1 MGFQNILL
9 NGFGGYC
16 MVREE
21 NFSKGEEITNAIL
34 HGIGSGLAIAALVI
48 LIVFA
53 CIKGGAARIVSYTV
67 YGTTLVLLYL
77 ASTLYHSLP
86 KGKGKDVFEIFD
98 HSAIYLLI
106 AGSYT
111 PLSLVGVRGALGWT
125 MFGIIWGICVLGILF
140 KVFFVKKF
148 VLLSTIL
155 YIVMGWFIVIGIKPL
170 MATMSGISILF
181 LVLGGVLYTVGTIFY
196 VWRGMKYH
204 HAIWHLFVLGGSIC
218 HFFTMMFM
226 LP

>member
-1 MGFQNILL
+1 MKN
-9 NGFGGYC
+9 
-16 MVREE
+16 VE
-21 NFSKGEEITNAIL
+21 NFTKGEEITNAIL
-34 HGIGSGLAIAALVI
+34 HGIGLGLAIAALVI

-53 CIKGGAARIVSYTV
+53 SIKGDARYVVSYTI
-67 YGTTLVLLYL
+67 YGSTLVLLYL

-86 KGKGKDVFEIFD
+86 RGKGKDVFEIFD

-111 PLSLVGVRGALGWT
+111 PLSLVALKGPLGWT
-125 MFGIIWGICVLGILF
+125 IFGIVWGLSVIGIVF
-140 KVFFVKKF
+140 KVFWVKKF
-148 VLLSTIL
+148 VVLSTVL
-155 YIVMGWFIVIGIKPL
+155 YIAMGWLIIIAIKPL
-170 MATMSGISILF
+170 MNVLNTTSLVF
-181 LVLGGVLYTVGTIFY
+181 LVAGGILYTLGTIFY

-218 HFFTMMFM
+218 HFFTMTFM

>member
-1 MGFQNILL
+1 MKNIES
-9 NGFGGYC
+9 YT
-16 MVREE
+16 
-21 NFSKGEEITNAIL
+21 KGEEITNAIL
-34 HGIGSGLAIAALVI
+34 HGIGAGLSIAALVI

-53 CIKGGAARIVSYTV
+53 SIRGDARYVVSYTI
-67 YGTTLVLLYL
+67 YGSTLVLLYL

-111 PLSLVGVRGALGWT
+111 PLALVALKGPLGWT
-125 MFGIIWGICVLGILF
+125 IFGIVWGLSVIGIIF
-140 KVFFVKKF
+140 KVFWVKKF
-148 VLLSTIL
+148 MILSTVL
-155 YIVMGWFIVIGIKPL
+155 YIAMGWLIVIAIKPL
-170 MATMSGISILF
+170 MEFMNTTSLVFLVAGGIS
-181 LVLGGVLYTVGTIFY
+181 YTVGTIFY
-196 VWRGMKYH
+196 VWRRMKYH

-218 HFFTMMFM
+218 HFFTMIFM

>member
-1 MGFQNILL
+1 MKNI
-9 NGFGGYC
+9 
-16 MVREE
+16 E
-21 NFSKGEEITNAIL
+21 NFTKGEEITNAIL

-53 CIKGGAARIVSYTV
+53 SIKGDARYVVSYTI
-67 YGTTLVLLYL
+67 YGSTLVLLYL
-77 ASTLYHSLP
+77 ASTLYHSFP
-86 KGKGKDVFEIFD
+86 RGKVKNLFEIFD

-111 PLSLVGVRGALGWT
+111 PLALVALKGTLGWT
-125 MFGIIWGICVLGILF
+125 IFGIVWGLSVIGIIF
-140 KVFFVKKF
+140 KVFWVKKF
-148 VLLSTIL
+148 VVLSTIL
-155 YIVMGWFIVIGIKPL
+155 YIAMGWLIVIAIKPL
-170 MATMSGISILF
+170 MNVLNTTSLVF
-181 LVLGGVLYTVGTIFY
+181 LVTGGVLYTVGTIFY

-218 HFFTMMFM
+218 HFFTMIFM

>member
-1 MGFQNILL
+1 MN
-9 NGFGGYC
+9 N
-16 MVREE
+16 EE
-21 NFSKGEEITNAIL
+21 NYTKGEEITNAII

-53 CIKGGAARIVSYTV
+53 STRGGARYVVSYTI
-67 YGTTLVLLYL
+67 YGSTLVLLYI

-86 KGKGKDVFEIFD
+86 RGKGKDVFEIFD

-111 PLSLVGVRGALGWT
+111 PLSLVALKGPLGWT
-125 MFGIIWGICVLGILF
+125 IFGIVWGLSVIGIVF

-148 VLLSTIL
+148 VVLSTVL
-155 YIVMGWFIVIGIKPL
+155 YIAMGWLIIIAIKPL
-170 MATMSGISILF
+170 MNFMNTTSLIF
-181 LVLGGVLYTVGTIFY
+181 LVAGGVLYTLGTIFY
-196 VWRGMKYH
+196 VWRKMKYH
-204 HAIWHLFVLGGSIC
+204 HAIWHLFVLAGSIC
-218 HFFTMMFM
+218 HFFTMIFM

>member
-1 MGFQNILL
+1 MKNIES
-9 NGFGGYC
+9 FT
-16 MVREE
+16 
-21 NFSKGEEITNAIL
+21 KGEEITNAIL

-53 CIKGGAARIVSYTV
+53 SIKGEARYIVSYSI
-67 YGTTLVLLYL
+67 YGSTLVLLYL

-111 PLSLVGVRGALGWT
+111 PLALVAIKGALGWSI
-125 MFGIIWGICVLGILF
+125 FGVVWGLSVIGIIF
-140 KVFFVKKF
+140 KVFWVKKF
-148 VLLSTIL
+148 VVLSTVL
-155 YIVMGWFIVIGIKPL
+155 YIIMGWLIIIAIKPL
-170 MATMSGISILF
+170 MEFMSTISLVF
-181 LVLGGVLYTVGTIFY
+181 LIAGGVLYTVGTIFY
-196 VWRGMKYH
+196 VWRKMKYH

-218 HFFTMMFM
+218 HFFTMIFM

>member
-1 MGFQNILL
+1 MKNL
-9 NGFGGYC
+9 
-16 MVREE
+16 E

-34 HGIGSGLAIAALVI
+34 HGIGAGLAIAALVI

-53 CIKGGAARIVSYTV
+53 SIRGDARYVVSYTI
-67 YGTTLVLLYL
+67 YGSTLVLLYM
-77 ASTLYHSLP
+77 ASTLYHSFP
-86 KGKGKDVFEIFD
+86 RGGTKDLFEIFD

-111 PLSLVGVRGALGWT
+111 PLALVALKGTLGWT
-125 MFGIIWGICVLGILF
+125 IFGIVWGLSVIGIIF
-140 KVFFVKKF
+140 KVFWVKKF
-148 VLLSTIL
+148 VVLSTIL
-155 YIVMGWFIVIGIKPL
+155 YIAMGWLIVIAIKPL
-170 MATMSGISILF
+170 MNVLNTTSLVF
-181 LVLGGVLYTVGTIFY
+181 LVVGGVSYTVGTIFY

-218 HFFTMMFM
+218 HFFTMIFM

>member
-1 MGFQNILL
+1 MKN
-9 NGFGGYC
+9 
-16 MVREE
+16 EE
-21 NFSKGEEITNAIL
+21 NFTKGEEITNAIL

-53 CIKGGAARIVSYTV
+53 SIRGNATHVVSYTI
-67 YGTTLVLLYL
+67 YGATLVLLYL

-86 KGKGKDVFEIFD
+86 RGKGKDVFEIFD

-111 PLSLVGVRGALGWT
+111 PLALVALKGALGWT
-125 MFGIIWGICVLGILF
+125 IFGIVWGLSVVGIVF
-140 KVFFVKKF
+140 KVFWVKKF
-148 VLLSTIL
+148 VVLSTVL
-155 YIVMGWFIVIGIKPL
+155 YIAMGWLIIIAIKPL
-170 MATMSGISILF
+170 MNVLNTTSIVF
-181 LVLGGVLYTVGTIFY
+181 LVVGGVLYTLGTVFY
-196 VWRGMKYH
+196 VWRRMKYH